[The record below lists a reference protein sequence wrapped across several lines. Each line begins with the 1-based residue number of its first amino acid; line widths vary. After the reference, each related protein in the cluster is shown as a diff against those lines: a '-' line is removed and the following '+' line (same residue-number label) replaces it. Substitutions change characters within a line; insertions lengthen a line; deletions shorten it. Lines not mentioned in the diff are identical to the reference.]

1 MITTTN
7 INIYKYNYLTQSFN
21 LANENLI
28 PRIHLDIKF
37 SQQYYCIL
45 KCHTIWFIYT
55 LVLHHTIIELISR

>member
-7 INIYKYNYLTQSFN
+7 INIYIYNYLTQSFN
-21 LANENLI
+21 LANETLI

-45 KCHTIWFIYT
+45 NRHTIWFIYM
-55 LVLHHTIIELISR
+55 LVLHHTSTELITR